1 MGRVS
6 EVILGMMM
14 MEDLVGKIV
23 DENSKEK

>member
-1 MGRVS
+1 VGRVS